1 MSFELELLDQLQ
13 GGDLPLGIAA
23 SLFPDEAHAR
33 RAIAAMIAAGELELI
48 DGKGAVLSSWQRREL
63 EHQLGS
69 WRADSVYRLSMTE
82 AGARRIGC

>member
-1 MSFELELLDQLQ
+1 
-13 GGDLPLGIAA
+13 
-23 SLFPDEAHAR
+23 
-33 RAIAAMIAAGELELI
+33 MIAAGELELI
-48 DGKGAVLSSWQRREL
+48 DGKGAVLSSWQRSEL